1 MKMRVPEKRSLFD
14 IVLDLNQDYV
24 RVDYCTNDIN
34 VFTPLPAAG
43 LRSDKIVNP
52 EMVILEKSLGEI
64 DVELFIEKVADNLCN
79 IRVGVDNLKT
89 KVLMNTLRIE
99 LISEGKELISS
110 LFEDG
115 ETILEDISTGRFTIK
130 IQKKGE
136 VLGEVTLKVQ

>member
-1 MKMRVPEKRSLFD
+1 MKMRVLEKRSMFD
-14 IVLDLNQDYV
+14 IVMDLNQDFV
-24 RVDYCTNDIN
+24 KVDYCSDDIN

-43 LRSDKIVNP
+43 LRSNTNIHP

-64 DVELFIEKVADNLCN
+64 DVELFIEKVDKNLCN

-89 KVLMNTLRIE
+89 TVLMNTLRIE
-99 LISEGKELISS
+99 LISEGKELISN

-115 ETILEDISTGRFTIK
+115 ETILEDISTGKFTIK
-130 IQKKGE
+130 IQKKGK